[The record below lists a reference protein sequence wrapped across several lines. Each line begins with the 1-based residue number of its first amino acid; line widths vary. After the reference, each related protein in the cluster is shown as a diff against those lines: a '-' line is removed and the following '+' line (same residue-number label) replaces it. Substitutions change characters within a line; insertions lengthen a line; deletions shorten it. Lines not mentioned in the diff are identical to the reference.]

1 MTATANRTWTGTPQ
15 RPTDFVDFDNC
26 KCPIEVKECRCPRKV
41 EISLRT
47 ADGRTVVAVL
57 TADEA
62 EQYGR
67 QILFA
72 AEMARALS

>member
-1 MTATANRTWTGTPQ
+1 MPKMNRTWTGTPQ

-26 KCPIEVKECRCPRKV
+26 KCAGECTCPKKV
-41 EISLRT
+41 EIALRT

-62 EQYGR
+62 DQYAA
-67 QILFA
+67 QIASA
-72 AEMARALS
+72 AEFARALS

>member
-1 MTATANRTWTGTPQ
+1 MQTKTNRTWIGTPE
-15 RPTDFVDFDNC
+15 RPTDFVDFDAC
-26 KCPIEVKECRCPRKV
+26 KCTGDMCTCPKKV
-41 EISLRT
+41 QIPLRT

-62 EQYGR
+62 EQYAA
-67 QILFA
+67 QIAMA